1 MRRTLASSL
10 VLTLALGAAPAF
22 ANVPSAANST
32 VPACLSACP
41 LGDMPIT
48 IVVRDIASNPVGFSQ
63 VVLEFANCPGFYLC
77 PIASNDPYTGIPG
90 DPTAVR
96 AFTNSAGSVT
106 FPLRAGGGCAA
117 NTVNVFADGVL
128 LAQRAFSSP
137 DQNGDGVV
145 LSADQALLAA
155 KVGGSDPTG
164 DLDCSGTVTAADQT
178 IAGQHGSH
186 SCNGIVNPVQRR
198 SWGMLKAHY
207 H

>member
-1 MRRTLASSL
+1 MRRLPAFL
-10 VLTLALGAAPAF
+10 LCLPLALGTAPAL
-22 ANVPSAANST
+22 ANVPIAANST

-48 IVVRDIASNPVGFSQ
+48 IVVRDLASNPVSSSS
-63 VVLEFANCPGFYLC
+63 VVLDFSNCPGFYLC
-77 PIASNDPYTGIPG
+77 PIAGSDPYSGVPG
-90 DPTAVR
+90 VPAAVR
-96 AFTNSAGSVT
+96 ALTNAAGSVT
-106 FPLRAGGGCAA
+106 FPLRAGGGCGA
-117 NTVNVFADGVL
+117 NTVNVYADGVL

-164 DLDCSGTVTAADQT
+164 DFDCNGTVTAADQV
-178 IAGQHGSH
+178 IANQHGSH

-198 SWGMLKAHY
+198 SWGTLKAHY